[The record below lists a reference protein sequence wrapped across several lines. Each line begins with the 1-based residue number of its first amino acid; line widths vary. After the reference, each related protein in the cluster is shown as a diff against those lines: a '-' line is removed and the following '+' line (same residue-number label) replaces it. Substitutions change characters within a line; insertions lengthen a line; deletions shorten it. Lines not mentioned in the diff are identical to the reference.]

1 MYDRQD
7 QVGASWTDVLQGGSR
22 GRRKH
27 SGKWKGESQA
37 AEAEHAISGDCES
50 AMATP
55 SSSRTFASAICHSCR
70 QRLLPPPRRFFRIS
84 PTHRAADGTTDRTAL
99 GNLSSNIARSPSR
112 AANSVGN
119 YTKTSSSF
127 LSVIDSGGEFNP
139 DDEMTSLLTD
149 SFGGNL
155 NAANADKPH
164 RLHVYATKHNTHLT
178 LVQPSRPAS
187 QTPSS
192 MGITGTTASASDQKK
207 IVDVLLS
214 LSTGHVGFRKAG
226 RGSYDAAYQLAAFT
240 FKQIV
245 EKGILNEIKY
255 MEVVFRGFGAGR
267 EAVTKVLLGTEGRRL
282 RGKITKVGDATR
294 LKLGGSRSKKPRR
307 LG

>member
-1 MYDRQD
+1 M
-7 QVGASWTDVLQGGSR
+7 
-22 GRRKH
+22 
-27 SGKWKGESQA
+27 A
-37 AEAEHAISGDCES
+37 A
-50 AMATP
+50 P

-70 QRLLPPPRRFFRIS
+70 QRLLPAPRRFFRTS
-84 PTHRAADGTTDRTAL
+84 PTHHAADGTTDRTAL
-99 GNLSSNIARSPSR
+99 GNLSSNIARTPSR
-112 AANSVGN
+112 ANNSVGN
-119 YTKTSSSF
+119 YTKTGSSF
-127 LSVIDSGGEFNP
+127 LSVLDSGGEFNP
-139 DDEMTSLLTD
+139 DDEMNSLLTD

-255 MEVVFRGFGAGR
+255 MEVVFRGFGAGPYSR
-267 EAVTKVLLGTEGRRL
+267 GINVDSAIARYATAHLKPHRRNARSPP
-282 RGKITKVGDATR
+282 RGKFRIHTDVQHH
-294 LKLGGSRSKKPRR
+294 GSASNTSGALVSTNEPDPV
-307 LG
+307 